1 MKKYVSKVFASL
13 FFTVLCQLTNWFV
26 ALFADIDGELHGFL
40 HYWQT
45 WDNSCNPSDLV
56 DILPR
61 WLTSWYFGH
70 YEEVYRSNGKLKEY
84 NCGRWYTDCVNPDFT
99 LWERFTRYLC
109 RVYWL
114 TRNSAYGF
122 CFYLLGID
130 FNPSHILMIKDYGN
144 EKFIKDLDDKDIWC
158 YRNSKRIIGNL
169 KWNIYLGYKLPLYA
183 TKPTHCMIANRIA
196 FKINKKD

>member
-1 MKKYVSKVFASL
+1 MFNWFKKLCASL
-13 FFTVLCQLTNWFV
+13 VFTVIAYLTNPIV
-26 ALFADIDGELHGFL
+26 ALFADNDGELHGVL

-56 DILPR
+56 DILPS
-61 WLTSWYFGH
+61 WLTPWYFGH
-70 YEEVYRSNGKLKEY
+70 YEEVYRSKGKLKEY
-84 NCGRWYTDCVNPDFT
+84 NCGRWYTDCVDPDFT

-130 FNPSHILMIKDYGN
+130 FNPSHTLSIKIDGK
-144 EKFIKDLDDKDIWC
+144 EEMIKDLDDSDVWSYC
-158 YRNSKRIIGNL
+158 NSNKIIGNL
-169 KWNIYLGYKLPLYA
+169 EWNIYLGYKLRLSA

>member
-56 DILPR
+56 EILPS

-122 CFYLLGID
+122 CFYLLGVD

-144 EKFIKDLDDKDIWC
+144 EKFIKDLDDKDVWC

-183 TKPTHCMIANRIA
+183 IKPTHCMIANRIA